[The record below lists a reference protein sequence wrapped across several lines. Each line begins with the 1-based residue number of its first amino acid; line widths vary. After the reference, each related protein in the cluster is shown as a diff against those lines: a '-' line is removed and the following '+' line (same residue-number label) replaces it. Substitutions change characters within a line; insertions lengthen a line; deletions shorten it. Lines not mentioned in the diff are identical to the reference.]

1 MEQGTAN
8 RTMAATN
15 MNASS
20 SRAHTLVC
28 ISFDQLIT
36 RDGCT
41 TRLSSNINFVDLAGS
56 ERADSTGSTGD
67 RLKEGANI
75 NRSLSALGNVI
86 SALVENKKV
95 VPYRDSVLTK
105 LLQNALGGNSKTVM
119 IAALSPADINYMET
133 LSTLRYADRVKQIKT
148 KAVVNDRSQ
157 DSMIKELLAENARLK
172 QQLLEITN
180 QSGVASAPGL
190 PQEERTKTEE
200 GIRTEIMAQ
209 LENNT
214 ELLEIQDQKAFLKKL
229 EEARKEASNMKLP
242 STISRSPKSS
252 PNCPY
257 LSNLNEDPQLSGV
270 IIYSLD
276 ADKIVVGREGAP
288 GNLRVHG
295 RVVEKDGKKTAYI
308 LLRGLNIQDTHATF
322 TRLQD
327 GRMELSVGT
336 NSTRSTKVNGTILT
350 TSQILKPMDRILF
363 GSYHLYVYHN
373 ESQKAKGIPDH
384 VDWDFAQKELAKC
397 EGIDQFDKA
406 MGENERCAL
415 QQQLIELIPMLQEV
429 NCIAKEMDKR
439 RIFDIVLLPPLL
451 QRTIYG
457 QRKTTKI
464 VVRMKCLETG
474 NIWMWERG
482 KFLNRR
488 FLIQEMYHGF
498 DSEGDQAVRK
508 QEDDPFWEPLE
519 PLLVGFAPAFLQPL
533 AYGLDYVDR
542 VQISDLD
549 GQSIGKLSVSL
560 Q

>member
-276 ADKIVVGREGAP
+276 ADKV
-288 GNLRVHG
+288 
-295 RVVEKDGKKTAYI
+295 
-308 LLRGLNIQDTHATF
+308 
-322 TRLQD
+322 
-327 GRMELSVGT
+327 
-336 NSTRSTKVNGTILT
+336 
-350 TSQILKPMDRILF
+350 
-363 GSYHLYVYHN
+363 
-373 ESQKAKGIPDH
+373 
-384 VDWDFAQKELAKC
+384 
-397 EGIDQFDKA
+397 
-406 MGENERCAL
+406 
-415 QQQLIELIPMLQEV
+415 
-429 NCIAKEMDKR
+429 
-439 RIFDIVLLPPLL
+439 
-451 QRTIYG
+451 
-457 QRKTTKI
+457 
-464 VVRMKCLETG
+464 CL
-474 NIWMWERG
+474 
-482 KFLNRR
+482 
-488 FLIQEMYHGF
+488 
-498 DSEGDQAVRK
+498 
-508 QEDDPFWEPLE
+508 
-519 PLLVGFAPAFLQPL
+519 
-533 AYGLDYVDR
+533 
-542 VQISDLD
+542 
-549 GQSIGKLSVSL
+549 
-560 Q
+560 